1 MLSAAAFKI
10 AFVAI
15 SLGLD
20 VFAVC
25 IGVGIR
31 GADAGVKIR
40 IGCAFAT
47 AEVGMT
53 LIGVAIGETAG
64 KYLGDAAGYFG
75 FAALTFV
82 GTYMVIETRK
92 EADAGGFDL
101 SRGWGLVLGALSI
114 SLDSLGV
121 GFSILFIGV
130 PLVVSVLCIAGASI
144 AATLGGLTLGKV
156 LGKRME
162 EAASLWAG
170 IILIATGIVFAALK
184 FFRLA

>member
-1 MLSAAAFKI
+1 MLTAAALKI
-10 AFVAI
+10 AFVAV

-31 GADAGVKIR
+31 GADIGVKVR
-40 IGCAFAT
+40 IGVAFAT
-47 AEVGMT
+47 AEVAMT
-53 LIGVAIGETAG
+53 LIGVGIGETAG

-92 EADAGGFDL
+92 EETGGFDL

-130 PLVVSVLCIAGASI
+130 PLVVSVVCIAGASI
-144 AATLGGLTLGKV
+144 SATLGGLTLGKA

-184 FFRLA
+184 FFGSA